1 MGPYTKPG
9 WKVAMG
15 CLLAALSAIGATLFG
30 WWLMEVMAN
39 MNLAVFTGGKALDL
53 AGDWLIVMLC
63 VSFALFALKGGS
75 AVLLAHVAA
84 NVLHGVRIDLYKAMV
99 RKEMGW
105 HDQRDNSAGILT
117 STLASDVQLL
127 NGVSSDALQV

>member
-117 STLASDVQLL
+117 ATLASDVQLL